1 VRLGAIEAGAQMSG
15 KVVVIEQ
22 ELLKS
27 EVFRSSS
34 GTGKTVYFDFRM
46 KCRVKSV
53 KKYMRSR
60 KERVILN
67 NGKLEYCYSEA
78 EKRGIPRT
86 TFMRALNELIAK
98 GLIDIE
104 HSGSGGVK
112 GDKSLYA
119 ISERWRA
126 YGAERFIE
134 AARPKDTRGGRG
146 FKPGNREWM
155 KTRRLKSLNIGAK
168 NGNRKIR
175 GKRPRALPALVGAPF
190 SPFEC
195 LECQKWQYS
204 IDYHG

>member
-1 VRLGAIEAGAQMSG
+1 MSG

-27 EVFRSSS
+27 EVFRSLS

-53 KKYMRSR
+53 KNNMRSR

-67 NGKLEYCYSEA
+67 NGQIEYCYSEA

-86 TFMRALNELIAK
+86 TFMRALTELINR
-98 GLIDIE
+98 GFIDVE
-104 HSGSGGVK
+104 HSGSGGIK
-112 GDKSLYA
+112 GDKSLYG

-126 YGAERFIE
+126 YGTEGFIE

-155 KTRRLKSLNIGAK
+155 KTQRLRNLNIGAK
-168 NGNRKIR
+168 SDNPPVAENGNPSPN
-175 GKRPRALPALVGAPF
+175 GKQM
-190 SPFEC
+190 
-195 LECQKWQYS
+195 ECQERQSKKQGKMAESLAS
-204 IDYHG
+204 IGWSPIFTV